1 MPCARKSG
9 TAVTGEKPAA
19 TGFPERSTASPRGS
33 QKSMPGAGSFLPHA
47 TCYLFNSRL
56 MWLHG
61 ASDGVIALA
70 YYAIPLEILYFAS
83 RRRDLPFPM
92 VFVAFAVFILG
103 CGTTHLMDVVTLFYP
118 FYWAAGGVKAITA
131 AASLATAVGLTF
143 VLPQALSM
151 RDARELEDLNQ
162 RLVEEVRERA
172 KVEKEVLKSRDLLIR
187 QERMRVAG

>member
-1 MPCARKSG
+1 MRAEIPTQPCQQEIAASWAIPGKKRRPCHER
-9 TAVTGEKPAA
+9 VTV
-19 TGFPERSTASPRGS
+19 
-33 QKSMPGAGSFLPHA
+33 MPGAGSFLPHA

-103 CGTTHLMDVVTLFYP
+103 C
-118 FYWAAGGVKAITA
+118 
-131 AASLATAVGLTF
+131 
-143 VLPQALSM
+143 
-151 RDARELEDLNQ
+151 
-162 RLVEEVRERA
+162 
-172 KVEKEVLKSRDLLIR
+172 
-187 QERMRVAG
+187 